1 VEDSNMVDLAAGVD
15 LGGTKIQSVVMAGSE
30 VIGGSRLS
38 TPTTN
43 AAEVIAEV
51 VQGVVLA
58 AQSAG
63 VDLSQITA
71 VGIGAPGAVDSR
83 TGLVSKAPNLAG
95 FADEVA
101 LGPEVSRALGGTE
114 VVVEND
120 VNAAAI
126 GELRRGVGR
135 RYRDFLG
142 VFVGSGVGG
151 GLVLGGSLRRGTGN
165 AGEVG
170 HTTVRPG
177 GRQCGCGRLG
187 CVEAYAGRLSMERR
201 ARQHVA
207 KGRKTKLFEIM
218 EKKGRDRVTS
228 SVIAEAYE
236 QGDLLAVEL
245 LDKAVSALAL
255 GIANAQNLLDL
266 EAVIMGGGLVDRL
279 GEPFVRR
286 VEREMTQNLRAPE
299 APPAVHVSELG
310 DLAGAIGA
318 TVVVGDLRRA
328 GLSGA
333 AKS

>member
-1 VEDSNMVDLAAGVD
+1 MVDLAAGVD

-43 AAEVIAEV
+43 AADVIGEV
-51 VQGVVLA
+51 VQGIVLA
-58 AQSAG
+58 VQSAG
-63 VDLSQITA
+63 VDLSQIAA

-83 TGLVSKAPNLAG
+83 TGLVSKAPNVAG

-101 LGPEVSRALGGTE
+101 LGPEVSRALGGIE

-165 AGEVG
+165 AGEIG

-177 GRQCGCGRLG
+177 GRQCACGRLG

-218 EKKGRDRVTS
+218 ERKGRDRVTS

-266 EAVIMGGGLVDRL
+266 EAIIMGGGLVDRL

-286 VEREMTQNLRAPE
+286 VEREMTENLRVPE

-318 TVVVGDLRRA
+318 TVVMGELRHA
-328 GLSGA
+328 SLSGA